1 MRKYSMSISGLNKE
15 NLKIAIL
22 GPGAIGGFL
31 ASLLWRGG
39 FPVEC
44 IGREA
49 EARAISEN
57 GVTLESSVF
66 ENFTSRPAISQNLDH
81 EIDILFI
88 TVKSPYLQQS
98 LKRIPRELVKKAV
111 IIPLLNGMGHAE
123 IIRKS
128 LGKRVAVGTIGN
140 IEVATDK
147 YGVIKQLSRQSPH
160 MEFASDGDV
169 NVEELDTIANI
180 LKSLGISVSILKS
193 EAEVIWRKLV
203 RLNAI
208 AATTTAS
215 QKPVGFVRS
224 DPEWR
229 ELLAGCVKEGSAVAK
244 AEGVDISP
252 AEVMRQIDALPQ
264 DLTTSLQRDIAK
276 GIPSELEA
284 ITGAVLSRA
293 KKYRIPCPTIKKI
306 FEAL

>member
-1 MRKYSMSISGLNKE
+1 MKKYSMSISGLNKE

-44 IGREA
+44 IGHEA

-57 GVTLESSVF
+57 GIALESPVF
-66 ENFTSRPAISQNLDH
+66 GNFTSRPSVSQNLDH
-81 EIDILFI
+81 EIDLFFI

-98 LKRIPRELVKKAV
+98 LKRIPPRFVKKAV
-111 IIPLLNGMGHAE
+111 IVPLLNGMGHAE
-123 IIRKS
+123 IIRGI

-140 IEVATDK
+140 IEVSADK
-147 YGVIKQLSRQSPH
+147 PGVIRQLSRQSPH
-160 MEFASDGDV
+160 MELASDGDISRK
-169 NVEELDTIANI
+169 ELDVVADI
-180 LKSLGISVSILKS
+180 LKLLGISASILNN

-208 AATTTAS
+208 ASTTAAS

-224 DPEWR
+224 DPAWR
-229 ELLAGCVKEGSAVAK
+229 ELLEGCVKEGSAVAK
-244 AEGVDISP
+244 AEGIEINP
-252 AEVMRQIDALPQ
+252 QEVMRQIDSLPQ
-264 DLTTSLQRDIAK
+264 DLTTSLQRDIAQ
-276 GIPSELEA
+276 GIPSELDA

-293 KKYRIPCPTIKKI
+293 KKYRIPCPTIQKVL
-306 FEAL
+306 EAL